1 LRQLRSRL
9 DACRIAAFKLSFILN
24 VSDPF
29 VSKEADRLMTPYL
42 SVVIPAFNEEQ
53 RITQTLSA
61 IYDYLQKQDYEWE
74 VLVVI
79 DGAQDNTLARTQEF
93 AAGRQHIR
101 WIDRKQNRGKGYTV
115 REGMLAAIGRV
126 RLFTDA
132 DNSISISNF
141 DKMAPLF
148 RDGYDL
154 AICSRHSGDVT
165 GALHE
170 GPQSRVKRILRG
182 AGNLFIQS
190 VALPGIWDTQ
200 CGFKAFSDSLVER
213 IFPIFKIDGWGFDI
227 EALALARYLNS
238 RIGIVPARWSNR
250 PGTHLR
256 PAHYFDVLYETVK
269 VRWNLMTGV
278 YAHELR
284 QAGLQTN
291 ALLVDEPVGG
301 HANNA
306 AS

>member
-1 LRQLRSRL
+1 M
-9 DACRIAAFKLSFILN
+9 A
-24 VSDPF
+24 
-29 VSKEADRLMTPYL
+29 PYL

-53 RITQTLSA
+53 RITQTLSEV
-61 IYDYLQKQDYEWE
+61 YSYLQNQDYAWE

-79 DGAQDNTLARTQEF
+79 DGAQDHTLAKTQEF

-115 REGMLAAIGRV
+115 REGMLAATGRV

-148 RDGYDL
+148 SDGYDIV
-154 AICSRHSGDVT
+154 ICSRHSLDIT
-165 GALHE
+165 GPLHE
-170 GPQSRVKRILRG
+170 GSQSRVKRVLRG
-182 AGNLFIQS
+182 AGNLFIQT
-190 VALPGIWDTQ
+190 VAVPGIWDTQ
-200 CGFKAFSDSLVER
+200 CGFKAFSQSLVER
-213 IFPIFKIDGWGFDI
+213 IFPVCKIDGCGFDV
-227 EALALARYLNS
+227 ETLALARHLNC

-256 PAHYFDVLYETVK
+256 PSHYFDVLKETVK
-269 VRWNLMTGV
+269 VRWSLTSGA
-278 YAHELR
+278 YADELK
-284 QAGLQTN
+284 QTN
-291 ALLVDEPVGG
+291 AVLVDESLRG

-306 AS
+306 AG

>member
-1 LRQLRSRL
+1 MRL
-9 DACRIAAFKLSFILN
+9 AEFSLSTYLSSSTPDRFDL
-24 VSDPF
+24 
-29 VSKEADRLMTPYL
+29 KEADRLMTPYL

-61 IYDYLQKQDYEWE
+61 IYSYLQKQDYEWE

-79 DGAQDNTLARTQEF
+79 DGAEDNTLARTQAF

-101 WIDRKQNRGKGYTV
+101 WIDRKQNRGKGYSI
-115 REGMLAAIGRV
+115 REGLLAATGRV

-148 RDGYDL
+148 NDGYDL
-154 AICSRHSGDVT
+154 VICSRHSRDVT
-165 GALHE
+165 GPLHE
-170 GPQSRVKRILRG
+170 GPQSRVKRVLRG
-182 AGNLFIQS
+182 AGNLFIQT
-190 VALPGIWDTQ
+190 VAVPGIWDTQ
-200 CGFKAFSDSLVER
+200 CGFKAFRNSAVEK
-213 IFPIFKIDGWGFDI
+213 IFSVCKIDGWGFDA
-227 EALALARYLNS
+227 EALALARYLNY

-269 VRWNLMTGV
+269 VQWNLVTGA

-284 QAGLQTN
+284 RREQPNLQTN
-291 ALLVDEPVGG
+291 AVLVDESVRG

>member
-1 LRQLRSRL
+1 
-9 DACRIAAFKLSFILN
+9 
-24 VSDPF
+24 
-29 VSKEADRLMTPYL
+29 MTPYL

-53 RITQTLSA
+53 RITQTLTVVYS
-61 IYDYLQKQDYEWE
+61 YLQKQDYEWE

-93 AAGRQHIR
+93 AAGRRHIR

-115 REGMLAAIGRV
+115 REGMLAATGRV

-148 RDGYDL
+148 REGYDL
-154 AICSRHSGDVT
+154 VICSRHSRDVT
-165 GALHE
+165 GPLHE

-182 AGNLFIQS
+182 AGNLFIQT
-190 VALPGIWDTQ
+190 VAVPSIWDTQ
-200 CGFKAFSDSLVER
+200 CGFKAFSKSLVEQ
-213 IFPIFKIDGWGFDI
+213 IFPVCKIDGWGFDV
-227 EALALARYLNS
+227 ETLALARHLNC

-256 PAHYFDVLYETVK
+256 PAHYLDVLYETVK
-269 VRWNLMTGV
+269 VRWNLTTGA
-278 YAHELR
+278 YATELR
-284 QAGLQTN
+284 LREQTN
-291 ALLVDEPVGG
+291 AVRIEESIRS

-306 AS
+306 AG